1 MYPRCITYLLLYFD
15 LWGFSTHFQTSQ
27 LTRYR
32 FIFAF
37 HIIVASIST
46 FWFVQ
51 FMRRPNNDQL
61 GTFNDTF
68 KLTGV
73 LSVYWLS
80 ILELNFKQQIQR
92 RFWIIVRK
100 IDKEFCSHKNLRFRS
115 YNLKMIIYF
124 IVFALMYVNYFAE
137 LFRFN
142 GSDLYGF
149 WVCSAFV
156 MIFYRKHM
164 FYYLF
169 YLEIVKHQ
177 LKMIDYEMSSM
188 KCVCQSGKMKVGK
201 VFRTFHHKRL
211 KWFRDYYNSIYDLGD
226 AINTIFGWSNAA
238 AIGIA
243 FGQIL
248 ADTFWFY
255 WKILNKYEIDVI
267 GNNSAHNNLSMK
279 GGSFPQ

>member
-115 YNLKMIIYF
+115 YDYIFYCFCTN
-124 IVFALMYVNYFAE
+124 VCE
-137 LFRFN
+137 LFR
-142 GSDLYGF
+142 
-149 WVCSAFV
+149 
-156 MIFYRKHM
+156 
-164 FYYLF
+164 
-169 YLEIVKHQ
+169 
-177 LKMIDYEMSSM
+177 
-188 KCVCQSGKMKVGK
+188 
-201 VFRTFHHKRL
+201 
-211 KWFRDYYNSIYDLGD
+211 
-226 AINTIFGWSNAA
+226 
-238 AIGIA
+238 
-243 FGQIL
+243 
-248 ADTFWFY
+248 
-255 WKILNKYEIDVI
+255 
-267 GNNSAHNNLSMK
+267 
-279 GGSFPQ
+279 